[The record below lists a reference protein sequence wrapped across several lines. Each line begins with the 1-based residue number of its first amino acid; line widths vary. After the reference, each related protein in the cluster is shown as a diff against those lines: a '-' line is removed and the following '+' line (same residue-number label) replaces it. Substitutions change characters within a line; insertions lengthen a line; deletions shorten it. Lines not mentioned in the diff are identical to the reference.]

1 MKNIRCA
8 IIDDEPFAIELLED
22 YIQRVPNLELI
33 ASFDDPVLG
42 LQQLQTDPVDLLF
55 LDIEMPELT
64 GMELIATLPSTQT
77 AVIFTTAYSEYAV
90 QSYDKNALDY
100 LLKPIAFDRF
110 LLAVN
115 KFETRDPKVQ
125 VVEKEESIYIKT
137 NGGFRRLSYEEIGFI
152 KAIKDYVMIYTQ
164 DHHFIVYHSLKK
176 LEQALP
182 KYFKRV
188 HHSYIIN
195 LTNLSEIKYHH
206 CHIWG
211 EKIPI
216 SKKYRAE
223 VYEEVG
229 RRLL

>member
-1 MKNIRCA
+1 MNTIKCA

-22 YIQRVPNLELI
+22 YIQRIPHLELI
-33 ASFDDPVLG
+33 ASFDHPILG
-42 LQQLQTDPVDLLF
+42 LQHLQTHPIDLLF

-64 GMELIATLPSTQT
+64 GMELITALTSKQTQ
-77 AVIFTTAYSEYAV
+77 VVFTTAYSEYAV
-90 QSYDKNALDY
+90 QSYDKDALDY
-100 LLKPIAFDRF
+100 LLKPITFERF
-110 LLAVN
+110 LLAIN
-115 KFETRDPKVQ
+115 KFQTQKQ
-125 VVEKEESIYIKT
+125 QLQFVEKEDSIYIKT
-137 NGGFRRLSYEEIGFI
+137 NGGFKKLSYSEIGFI
-152 KAIKDYVMIYTQ
+152 KAIKDYVMIYTK

-182 KYFKRV
+182 KCFQRV
-188 HHSYIIN
+188 HHSYTIN

-223 VYEEVG
+223 VYEVVG
-229 RRLL
+229 KRLL

>member
-1 MKNIRCA
+1 MKIIRCA
-8 IIDDEPFAIELLED
+8 IIDDEPFAIELLEN
-22 YIQRVPNLELI
+22 YIQRVPNLELL
-33 ASFDDPVLG
+33 ASFDNPLLG
-42 LQQLQTDPVDLLF
+42 LQQLQTDTVDLLF

-64 GMELIATLPSTQT
+64 GIELITNLPSKQTQ
-77 AVIFTTAYSEYAV
+77 VIFTTAYSEYAV

-100 LLKPIAFDRF
+100 LLKPITFERF
-110 LLAVN
+110 LLAIN
-115 KFETRDPKVQ
+115 KFETKDQKVQ
-125 VVEKEESIYIKT
+125 FAEKEESIYIKT
-137 NGGFRRLSYEEIGFI
+137 NGGFKKLSYAEIGFI
-152 KAIKDYVMIYTQ
+152 KAIKDYVMIYTK

-182 KYFKRV
+182 NCFRRV
-188 HHSYIIN
+188 HHSYIVN
-195 LTNLSEIKYHH
+195 LNNLSEIKYHH

-229 RRLL
+229 KKLL

>member
-22 YIQRVPNLELI
+22 YIERVPHLELI
-33 ASFDDPVLG
+33 ASYDNPLLG
-42 LQQLQTDPVDLLF
+42 LQALQTDPVDLLF
-55 LDIEMPELT
+55 LDIEMPDLK
-64 GMELIATLPSTQT
+64 GMELITSLPSKQTQ
-77 AVIFTTAYSEYAV
+77 VIFTTAFSEYAV

-100 LLKPIAFDRF
+100 LLKPIAFERF

-115 KFETRDPKVQ
+115 KFETKDPKIQ
-125 VVEKEESIYIKT
+125 FVEKEESIYIKT
-137 NGGFRRLSYEEIGFI
+137 NGGFKKLSYQEIGFI
-152 KAIKDYVMIYTQ
+152 KAIKDYVMFYTQ

-182 KYFKRV
+182 KSFQRI

-216 SKKYRAE
+216 SKKYRGE

-229 RRLL
+229 KRLL

>member
-22 YIQRVPNLELI
+22 YIQRVPHLELI
-33 ASFDDPVLG
+33 ASFDNPLQG
-42 LQQLQTDPVDLLF
+42 LLQVQTDPVDLLF

-64 GMELIATLPSTQT
+64 GMELITTLPIKRMQ
-77 AVIFTTAYSEYAV
+77 VIFTTAYSEYAV

-100 LLKPIAFDRF
+100 LLKPIAFERF
-110 LLAVN
+110 LFAIN
-115 KFETRDPKVQ
+115 KFETKSQ
-125 VVEKEESIYIKT
+125 KIQFAEKEESIYIKT
-137 NGGFRRLSYEEIGFI
+137 NGGFKKLIYQEIGFI
-152 KAIKDYVMIYTQ
+152 KAIKDYVMIYTK

-176 LEQALP
+176 LEQSLP
-182 KYFKRV
+182 NCFRRI

-195 LTNLSEIKYHH
+195 FSNLSEIRYHH

-229 RRLL
+229 RWLL

>member
-64 GMELIATLPSTQT
+64 GMELIATLPSKQT